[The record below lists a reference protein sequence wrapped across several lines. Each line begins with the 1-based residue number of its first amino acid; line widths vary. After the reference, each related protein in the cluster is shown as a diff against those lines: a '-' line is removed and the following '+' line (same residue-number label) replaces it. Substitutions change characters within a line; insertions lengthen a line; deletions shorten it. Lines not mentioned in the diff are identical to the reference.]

1 MNQCRDSFIQ
11 TSGAPGEARG
21 EGIKEKGN
29 GDGRE
34 RGGKGTDYPRE
45 RKGKG
50 KYEIREESVEEKVG
64 KKKREK
70 G

>member
-1 MNQCRDSFIQ
+1 MG
-11 TSGAPGEARG
+11 TGE
-21 EGIKEKGN
+21 KE
-29 GDGRE
+29 
-34 RGGKGTDYPRE
+34 GGKGTDYPRE